1 MKNTEYEEIYTDGEI
16 IDIIISERLLKKILA
31 RYTPKY

>member
-1 MKNTEYEEIYTDGEI
+1 MKSTGYEKIHRDGEI
-16 IDIIISERLLKKILA
+16 IGSIISERLLKKISA